1 MSDFLVTLLN
11 IKVATIALEQ
21 SVLLMVIFCLLKIKV
36 LSMFLVSYSLIN
48 TTQLKQLKQ
57 LKQNIVHHI
66 SFFSDS
72 YSDVIDRISSLN
84 LRYSINQ
91 VSDSSRVKIFVLAP
105 ENLIIEIQAVSPT

>member
-57 LKQNIVHHI
+57 NIVHHI
-66 SFFSDS
+66 SYFSDS

>member
-11 IKVATIALEQ
+11 VKVATIALEQ

-48 TTQLKQLKQ
+48 TTQLKQ

>member
-11 IKVATIALEQ
+11 VKVATIALEQ
-21 SVLLMVIFCLLKIKV
+21 NVLLMVIFCLLKIKV

-48 TTQLKQLKQ
+48 TTQLKQ
-57 LKQNIVHHI
+57 NIVHHI
-66 SFFSDS
+66 SCLSDS

-105 ENLIIEIQAVSPT
+105 ESLIIEIQAVPPT

>member
-1 MSDFLVTLLN
+1 
-11 IKVATIALEQ
+11 
-21 SVLLMVIFCLLKIKV
+21 
-36 LSMFLVSYSLIN
+36 MFLVSYSLIN
-48 TTQLKQLKQ
+48 TTQLKQ